1 MAHPS
6 NFNRRHHDVRLDRV
20 EQYLEEIV
28 REQESQKH
36 RGSLRKNGES
46 WKAYLGKVFTV
57 DRILLLIVLIY
68 QFGGQ
73 VQSFKTEQANVVQSQ
88 ATIAKQHEAVLQQM
102 RTASELQEETGQ
114 VVLEL
119 MSETDRLSKVSR
131 TLEDRMNRT
140 VTRAEFQSAI
150 QQRLIPRLERIEKSL
165 K

>member
-1 MAHPS
+1 MEH
-6 NFNRRHHDVRLDRV
+6 L
-20 EQYLEEIV
+20 I
-28 REQESQKH
+28 REQEVQKQ

-46 WKAYLGKVFTV
+46 WKVYLGKVFTI
-57 DRILLLIVLIY
+57 DRILLLTVLIY

-88 ATIAKQHEAVLQQM
+88 TTIAKQHEAVLSQM
-102 RTASELQEETGQ
+102 RAASELQQDTGQ

-119 MSETDRLSKVSR
+119 MAETDRLSKVSR

-140 VTRAEFQSAI
+140 VTRSEFQSAI
-150 QQRLIPRLERIEKSL
+150 QQRLIPRLERIEQSL